1 MLSARAS
8 NRNSEIASILLGMP
22 REPLGKVGSDVI
34 DHLTNSRVG
43 LQKSNDGIVTAIKA
57 F

>member
-1 MLSARAS
+1 MLSSRAS

-34 DHLTNSRVG
+34 DHLTNVCVG